1 MARSRGEKSKEFT
14 HYASVSVRVERVVDG
29 ISISARVGG
38 VGRPRRESE
47 LRLAE
52 HEPDYGGSIEEAAVL
67 EDAVRHVGRDVLE
80 EDVDV
85 ADEDAEE
92 INAGAEAAEEEGE
105 SEEDPGEIGRSEQK
119 GKRVRFKEGRRT
131 LTPTLT

>member
-1 MARSRGEKSKEFT
+1 M
-14 HYASVSVRVERVVDG
+14 RVERVVDG

-47 LRLAE
+47 LRFAK

-67 EDAVRHVGRDVLE
+67 EAAVRHVGRDVLE

-92 INAGAEAAEEEGE
+92 IDAGAEAAEEEGE

-131 LTPTLT
+131 LTPTLTLQP